1 VKPDRELLTKLKGI
15 PLFEDL
21 SDRELR
27 AIYQQGRVVEHVQDK
42 EVLEEGGG
50 SVGFHLILDG
60 DASVLQA
67 GKVRRQLGPG
77 DYFGE
82 ISLLDGKPRSATIR
96 ADTALRTFSVA
107 EWGFRPLLDNQPKL
121 ARKLLIGLC
130 ALLRSSEARQPLP

>member
-1 VKPDRELLTKLKGI
+1 MKPDRELLTKLKGI
-15 PLFEDL
+15 PLFGDL

-67 GKVRRQLGPG
+67 GKVRRQLVVCLS
-77 DYFGE
+77 FG
-82 ISLLDGKPRSATIR
+82 
-96 ADTALRTFSVA
+96 
-107 EWGFRPLLDNQPKL
+107 
-121 ARKLLIGLC
+121 
-130 ALLRSSEARQPLP
+130 